1 MPKSIRL
8 GPFFSII
15 FATSLH
21 HFVSEKLE
29 VRSFDFL
36 ISSRKFN
43 RDTEYL
49 LTTTSP
55 PPRRAHIQNHNPRF
69 ISISQDVDRFESFSY
84 LFHHFRYRSFRFRH
98 DFPNAIMSLKQFTV
112 AAVLAFASVASAGLQ
127 PPPQDPAR
135 GSDKVRGCYAS
146 KGELTL
152 LTLEDA
158 NSRGVCNEACRAKN
172 KNVAATSLDDCFCGD
187 KYPPKSTKVDDDK
200 CGEPCP
206 GYGLEAC
213 GGLDTFSVYNTG
225 VRVSVGE
232 SEDTSSSSSSARPST
247 TSAAPPGTSCEYM
260 MHDAA
265 LNPNYSDTNMT
276 KSDNT
281 YRRSCRHT
289 IRRR

>member
-1 MPKSIRL
+1 
-8 GPFFSII
+8 
-15 FATSLH
+15 
-21 HFVSEKLE
+21 
-29 VRSFDFL
+29 
-36 ISSRKFN
+36 
-43 RDTEYL
+43 
-49 LTTTSP
+49 
-55 PPRRAHIQNHNPRF
+55 
-69 ISISQDVDRFESFSY
+69 
-84 LFHHFRYRSFRFRH
+84 
-98 DFPNAIMSLKQFTV
+98 MSLKQFTV

-260 MHDAA
+260 MHDAV
-265 LNPNYSDTNMT
+265 
-276 KSDNT
+276 
-281 YRRSCRHT
+281 
-289 IRRR
+289 

>member
-1 MPKSIRL
+1 
-8 GPFFSII
+8 
-15 FATSLH
+15 
-21 HFVSEKLE
+21 
-29 VRSFDFL
+29 
-36 ISSRKFN
+36 
-43 RDTEYL
+43 
-49 LTTTSP
+49 
-55 PPRRAHIQNHNPRF
+55 
-69 ISISQDVDRFESFSY
+69 
-84 LFHHFRYRSFRFRH
+84 
-98 DFPNAIMSLKQFTV
+98 MSLKQFTV

-152 LTLEDA
+152 VTLSDA

-187 KYPPKSTKVDDDK
+187 KYPAKSTKVDDDK

-232 SEDTSSSSSSARPST
+232 SADDTSSSSSSARPST
-247 TSAAPPGTSCEYM
+247 TSAAPPGTSCKYM
-260 MHDAA
+260 M
-265 LNPNYSDTNMT
+265 
-276 KSDNT
+276 
-281 YRRSCRHT
+281 RF
-289 IRRR
+289 